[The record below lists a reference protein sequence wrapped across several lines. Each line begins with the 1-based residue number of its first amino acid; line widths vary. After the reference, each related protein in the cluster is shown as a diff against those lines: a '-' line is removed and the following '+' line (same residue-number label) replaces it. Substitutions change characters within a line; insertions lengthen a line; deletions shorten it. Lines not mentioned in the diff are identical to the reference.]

1 MDGLPTRKAWQVLVW
16 GSPLPASFLEL
27 DREGYYFFN
36 RDAAENCAARQ
47 IANGWDEKWV
57 EVVEVDLPLF
67 PPPLPPPLPPP
78 QTTEQLSDLEE
89 FLQWLEKRMQSV
101 GYTVEK
107 APNYLKD
114 AYISGKP
121 SDLNPLVWHEWLKFK
136 SPNASIANGEVDPP
150 TFFGP
155 RGGIYTMD
163 VTADGRPYRRYF

>member
-1 MDGLPTRKAWQVLVW
+1 MDGPPTRKAWQVLVW

-36 RDAAENCAARQ
+36 RDAAENCAASQ
-47 IANGWDEKWV
+47 IANGWDKKWV
-57 EVVEVDLPLF
+57 EVVELDVPLS
-67 PPPLPPPLPPP
+67 PPPLPPSP
-78 QTTEQLSDLEE
+78 TTELLSDREE

-101 GYTVEK
+101 GYTVET

-114 AYISGKP
+114 AYVSGKP

-136 SPNASIANGEVDPP
+136 SPNGRIASGEVDPP
-150 TFFGP
+150 TFIGP
-155 RGGIYTMD
+155 RGGAYTMD